1 MPRLCTL
8 LIDYGDFPSL
18 VAATILSRPDEA
30 VILHPRG
37 HDAGAA
43 GREAAAL
50 RHGEVLDVGEF
61 IVDGIQEIDAASVGG
76 GSIADPQRM
85 EALDDACVLMRA
97 AAAADRLGCS
107 KILWPRQVGP
117 NADRIGQA
125 VQRANLV
132 ADVVQVGAGGAATC
146 RLVID
151 LPLVDLTDQRL
162 VDLADEGGAP
172 MRAFQPCSAA
182 DGGTTATPC
191 ERCDGCR
198 RWRAAFDAAG
208 VAWPWMTV
216 GDRAD
221 AA

>member
-18 VAATILSRPDEA
+18 VAATILARPDEA

-43 GREAAAL
+43 GREAAAM
-50 RHGEVLDVGEF
+50 RHAEVLDVAGF
-61 IVDGIQEIDAASVGG
+61 LVDKFPEIDAVPVAGG
-76 GSIADPQRM
+76 AMSDPQRI

-117 NADRIGQA
+117 HADRIGQA

-132 ADVVQVGAGGAATC
+132 AEVVQVGTGGTSAR

-151 LPLVDLTDQRL
+151 LPLVDLTDERL

-172 MRAFQPCSAA
+172 MRAFQPCRE
-182 DGGTTATPC
+182 GGGKIAPPC

-208 VAWPWMTV
+208 VTWPWMLIAV
-216 GDRAD
+216 
-221 AA
+221 

>member
-43 GREAAAL
+43 GREAAAM
-50 RHGEVLDVGEF
+50 RHGEVLDVGGF
-61 IVDGIQEIDAASVGG
+61 LVDGIPEPVGG
-76 GSIADPQRM
+76 GSMSDPQRN

-107 KILWPRQVGP
+107 KILWPRQEGP
-117 NADRIGQA
+117 DAERIGQA

-132 ADVVQVGAGGAATC
+132 ADVVQVGAGGTSTR

-172 MRAFQPCSAA
+172 MRAFQPCSAG
-182 DGGTTATPC
+182 GGTTATPC

-198 RWRAAFDAAG
+198 RWQAAFDAAG

-216 GDRAD
+216 GGRAD

>member
-1 MPRLCTL
+1 M

-18 VAATILSRPDEA
+18 VAATILTRPDEA

-43 GREAAAL
+43 GREAAAMQ
-50 RHGEVLDVGEF
+50 HGEVLDVGGF
-61 IVDGIQEIDAASVGG
+61 LVDGIPEVDAEPVGG
-76 GSIADPQRM
+76 GSMTDPRRI

-107 KILWPRQVGP
+107 KILWPRQEGP
-117 NADRIGQA
+117 DADRIGQA

-132 ADVVQVGAGGAATC
+132 ADVVQIGAGGTSAR
-146 RLVID
+146 RLEID
-151 LPLVDLTDQRL
+151 LPLVDLTYQRL

-172 MRAFQPCSAA
+172 MRAFQPCSA
-182 DGGTTATPC
+182 GGGSTTAPC

-208 VAWPWMTV
+208 VAWPWRAV

>member
-18 VAATILSRPDEA
+18 VAATILARPDEA
-30 VILHPRG
+30 VMLHPRG
-37 HDAGAA
+37 DDGGAA
-43 GREAAAL
+43 GREAAAM
-50 RHGEVLDVGEF
+50 RHGEVLDVGGF
-61 IVDGIQEIDAASVGG
+61 LVDGIPEPVGG
-76 GSIADPQRM
+76 GSMSDPQRN

-107 KILWPRQVGP
+107 KILWPRQEGP
-117 NADRIGQA
+117 DAERIGQA

-132 ADVVQVGAGGAATC
+132 ADVVQVGAGGTSTR

-172 MRAFQPCSAA
+172 MRAFQPCSAG
-182 DGGTTATPC
+182 GGTTATPC

-198 RWRAAFDAAG
+198 RWQVAFDAAG

-216 GDRAD
+216 GGRAD

>member
-1 MPRLCTL
+1 MSRLCTL

-18 VAATILSRPDEA
+18 VAATILARPDEA

-43 GREAAAL
+43 GREAAAI
-50 RHGEVLDVGEF
+50 RHGEVLDLGGF
-61 IVDGIQEIDAASVGG
+61 LIDAIPEIDVVSVAG
-76 GSIADPQRM
+76 GSMSDPQRI

-97 AAAADRLGCS
+97 AATADRLGCS

-117 NADRIGQA
+117 HADRIGQA

-132 ADVVQVGAGGAATC
+132 AEVVQVGAGGTSAR

-151 LPLVDLTDQRL
+151 LPLIDLTDERL

-172 MRAFQPCSAA
+172 MRAFQPCLQG
-182 DGGTTATPC
+182 GGTIAHPC
-191 ERCDGCR
+191 EQCDGCR

-208 VAWPWMTV
+208 VPWPWMLIS
-216 GDRAD
+216 A
-221 AA
+221 

>member
-1 MPRLCTL
+1 MSRPGTL

-18 VAATILSRPDEA
+18 VAATILARPDEA
-30 VILHPRG
+30 VIFHPRG
-37 HDAGAA
+37 HDAAAA
-43 GREAAAL
+43 GREAAAM
-50 RHGEVLDVGEF
+50 RHGEVLDVVGF
-61 IVDGIQEIDAASVGG
+61 IVDGIPEIDAAPVAG
-76 GSIADPQRM
+76 GSMSDPQRI

-107 KILWPRQVGP
+107 KILWPRQEGP
-117 NADRIGQA
+117 DADRIGQA

-132 ADVVQVGAGGAATC
+132 ADVVQVGAGGTSTR

-151 LPLVDLTDQRL
+151 LPLVDLTDERL

-172 MRAFQPCSAA
+172 MRAFQPCSAG
-182 DGGTTATPC
+182 GGTTTAPC

-208 VAWPWMTV
+208 VAWPWIPAGAT
-216 GDRAD
+216 A
-221 AA
+221 

>member
-50 RHGEVLDVGEF
+50 RHGEVLNVGEF
-61 IVDGIQEIDAASVGG
+61 LVDGVPELDAASVGD
-76 GSIADPQRM
+76 GSMADPQRI

-117 NADRIGQA
+117 DAERIGQA
-125 VQRANLV
+125 VQRASLV
-132 ADVVQVGAGGAATC
+132 ADVVQVGAGGTSTR

-151 LPLVDLTDQRL
+151 LPLVDLTDERL
-162 VDLADEGGAP
+162 VDLADDGGAP
-172 MRAFQPCSAA
+172 MRAFQPCTAN
-182 DGGTTATPC
+182 GGSTATPC

-198 RWRAAFDAAG
+198 RWQAAFDAAG
-208 VAWPWMTV
+208 VAWPWITV
-216 GDRAD
+216 GGRAD

>member
-1 MPRLCTL
+1 MSRLCTL

-30 VILHPRG
+30 VLLHPRG
-37 HDAGAA
+37 HDGGAA
-43 GREAAAL
+43 GREAAAM
-50 RHGEVLDVGEF
+50 RHGEVLDIGGF
-61 IVDGIQEIDAASVGG
+61 LVDGIPDFDAATVAG
-76 GSIADPQRM
+76 GSMYDPQRI

-117 NADRIGQA
+117 DADRIGQA

-132 ADVVQVGAGGAATC
+132 ADVVQVGAGGTASR

-172 MRAFQPCSAA
+172 MRAFQPCREG
-182 DGGTTATPC
+182 GGTIAPPC
-191 ERCDGCR
+191 EQCDGCR

-208 VAWPWMTV
+208 VAWPWIPV
-216 GDRAD
+216 GA
-221 AA
+221 

>member
-37 HDAGAA
+37 HGAGAA

-61 IVDGIQEIDAASVGG
+61 LVDGIQEINAGSVGG
-76 GSIADPQRM
+76 GSMADPHRI

-117 NADRIGQA
+117 DADRIGQV
-125 VQRANLV
+125 VQRASLV
-132 ADVVQVGAGGAATC
+132 ADVVQVGADGASTR

-172 MRAFQPCSAA
+172 MRAFQPCSA
-182 DGGTTATPC
+182 DGGSTAIPC

-216 GDRAD
+216 EGRAD

>member
-18 VAATILSRPDEA
+18 VAATILARPDEA

-37 HDAGAA
+37 HDGGAA
-43 GREAAAL
+43 GREAAAM
-50 RHGEVLDVGEF
+50 RHGEVLDVGGF
-61 IVDGIQEIDAASVGG
+61 LVDGIPDFDTAPGVGG
-76 GSIADPQRM
+76 SLFDPRRI

-107 KILWPRQVGP
+107 KIIWPRQEGP
-117 NADRIGQA
+117 NAERIGQV

-132 ADVVQVGAGGAATC
+132 ADVVQVGAGGSSSR
-146 RLVID
+146 RLVIE
-151 LPLVDLTDQRL
+151 LPLVDLTDERL

-172 MRAFQPCSAA
+172 MRAFQPCLVG
-182 DGGTTATPC
+182 GGTSDHPC
-191 ERCDGCR
+191 EQCDGCR

-208 VAWPWMTV
+208 VTWPWMLIS
-216 GDRAD
+216 A
-221 AA
+221 

>member
-1 MPRLCTL
+1 MSRLSTL

-43 GREAAAL
+43 GREAAAM
-50 RHGEVLDVGEF
+50 RHGEVLDVGGF
-61 IVDGIQEIDAASVGG
+61 LVDGIPEPVGG
-76 GSIADPQRM
+76 GSMSDPQRN

-107 KILWPRQVGP
+107 KILWPRQEGP
-117 NADRIGQA
+117 DAERIGQA

-132 ADVVQVGAGGAATC
+132 ADVVQVGAGGTSTR

-172 MRAFQPCSAA
+172 MRAFQPCSAG
-182 DGGTTATPC
+182 GGTTATPC

-198 RWRAAFDAAG
+198 RWQAAFDAAG

-216 GDRAD
+216 GGRAD